1 MATYIAED
9 NQWTYTTLMTIDD
22 FIKGYVSSENEVTVT
37 DPTEVTITDVE
48 GQGENVDSGPVVV
61 IEARPRKDIR
71 VRIGDGENKDI
82 YSRAPAWQRYTVELK
97 VTDSS
102 EALLYE
108 GAMVCSASDA
118 CVFDVTLPCRPDD
131 DVIYLHSRSID
142 MFDRATEWATRA
154 VTLTRIEDVKTLDS
168 DTYYD
173 LQGRK
178 VTNPTR
184 GVYIKNGRKVIVK

>member
-1 MATYIAED
+1 
-9 NQWTYTTLMTIDD
+9 
-22 FIKGYVSSENEVTVT
+22 
-37 DPTEVTITDVE
+37 
-48 GQGENVDSGPVVV
+48 
-61 IEARPRKDIR
+61 
-71 VRIGDGENKDI
+71 
-82 YSRAPAWQRYTVELK
+82 
-97 VTDSS
+97 
-102 EALLYE
+102 
-108 GAMVCSASDA
+108 
-118 CVFDVTLPCRPDD
+118 
-131 DVIYLHSRSID
+131 